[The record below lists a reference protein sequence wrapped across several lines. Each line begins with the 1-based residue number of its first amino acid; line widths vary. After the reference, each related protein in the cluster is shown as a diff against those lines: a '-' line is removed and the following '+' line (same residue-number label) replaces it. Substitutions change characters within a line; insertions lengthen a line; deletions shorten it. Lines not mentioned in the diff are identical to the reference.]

1 MNQLTQSQKA
11 ILDKVVVELAEVA
24 GVEAIV
30 LGGSHARGRA
40 RADSDIDVGLYY
52 RDDIPFD
59 IHKVR
64 QIASRLNDTPDPVVS
79 DFGAWGRWVDGGAWL
94 TIEEQRVD
102 LLYRSLDKVQR
113 TLKDAL
119 EGRFEIDFEQQP
131 PFGFFGPT
139 LLGEAAIAVPLHDPF
154 GRLPE
159 LKVRL
164 TPMPEALA
172 RAVVQ
177 SRLWSVEFGLKAF
190 APKFVANGDVFGVA
204 GCLTRFAHAL
214 ALTLFALNRVY
225 PINDKTMI
233 SEIEEFDMA
242 PANFGPRLGSIL
254 SNIGST
260 PDALA
265 RSVDAVSSLFVEV
278 RDSAG
283 SSYAPPWRL

>member
-59 IHKVR
+59 IHKVG